1 MAKKL
6 KKETPRKTVHVRGM
20 PVDLWDERLERYMER
35 TDKKKYGVVIEAL
48 RQFLDREEQK

>member
-1 MAKKL
+1 MAKKV